1 MKHRSFSSVSCEDL
15 DRRDGWGLGGVGGRF
30 KRKRVYVYTQ
40 LIHFTVQQKLKQ
52 HCKAITFQKKKKKTK
67 LLGGFS
73 PVLKPWGKKSATS
86 RRRDLN
92 ETGAT

>member
-52 HCKAITFQKKKKKTK
+52 HCKAITFQKKKNKVTRWLFSSAKA
-67 LLGGFS
+67 LGEEVS
-73 PVLKPWGKKSATS
+73 YL
-86 RRRDLN
+86 
-92 ETGAT
+92 